1 MYSVKKPRGRAVG
14 QKMSDLPVDRFEPAP
29 PFTYSPLL
37 TISDISMQRK
47 VEARKKRLG
56 CLFTCCAT
64 RAFHIE
70 RAHTLTTDASL
81 NAYTCRRF
89 VARRGAVEQLR
100 CDRGTNFVSTKNELQ
115 AALRKMNDDDI
126 SVDLLKDYYCDWIKF
141 EMKVPHASHMGGIW
155 ETIIR
160 LARNALSALLI
171 QHGSQLDDDPLH
183 TLMIEAEAIINSR
196 PLTYVAMTSCDADEP

>member
-1 MYSVKKPRGRAVG
+1 MKES
-14 QKMSDLPVDRFEPAP
+14 QS
-29 PFTYSPLL
+29 
-37 TISDISMQRK
+37 Q
-47 VEARKKRLG
+47 KKRLG

-70 RAHTLTTDASL
+70 VAHTLTTDASL
-81 NAYTCRRF
+81 NAYRRF
-89 VARRGAVEQLR
+89 AGRRGAVRQLR

-160 LARNALSALLI
+160 SARNAPSALLI
-171 QHGSQLDDDPLH
+171 QHGSQLDDDLLY

-196 PLTYVAMTSCDADEP
+196 PHTYVAMTSCDADDP